1 MNGVERG
8 RRGIH
13 ILYEPSGGLG
23 CCGGKHFHLD
33 VVNRVGTVATV
44 TPTVDG
50 PVTSLPL
57 SHGSV
62 VLEAWANSGRY
73 LHIHVQDTP
82 TVYFLGIW
90 SCL

>member
-57 SHGSV
+57 TVMVQSYSKHG
-62 VLEAWANSGRY
+62 
-73 LHIHVQDTP
+73 P
-82 TVYFLGIW
+82 TQVDICIYTCKILLQFIF
-90 SCL
+90 